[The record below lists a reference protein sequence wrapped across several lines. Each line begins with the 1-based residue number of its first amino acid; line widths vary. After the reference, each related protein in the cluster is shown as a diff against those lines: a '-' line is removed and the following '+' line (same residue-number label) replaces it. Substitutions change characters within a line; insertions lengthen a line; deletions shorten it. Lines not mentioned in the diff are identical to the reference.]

1 LGHMQPRG
9 RTAEVQLLPDRD
21 ERVQLTD
28 LHGTKI
34 MPFRSSIVAALVPLV
49 HMVGV
54 PSSTSPRP
62 TREERAMAVDTS
74 AGTVTP
80 LTGAEYIES
89 IKDGREIWAYGERVE
104 DVTTHPAF
112 RNATRMVARM
122 YDKLH
127 DPAHKAVL
135 TTPTDT
141 GGGTFTHP
149 FFRTARS
156 VEDCVADRDAI
167 AEWARTS
174 YGWMGRSPDYKA
186 AFLGTLGA
194 NAEFYD
200 PYQDNARRWYRTAQ
214 ERCLFFNH
222 AIINPPIDRQ
232 KGVDEVRDVFIHV
245 ERETD
250 EGLVISGAKV
260 VATGSALTHFNFIA
274 HYGAAPIKTKDFAVI
289 FAVPMDAPGVK
300 LICRPSYSYTA
311 EVMGSP
317 FDYPLSSRLDENDS
331 VMIFDEV
338 LVPWE
343 NVFVYGDVDKINDF
357 FPASG
362 FIPRF
367 TFHGCTRFA
376 VKLDFLAG
384 LMIKAVEATGTKDF
398 RGVQSRVGEVIA
410 YRNMFWALTDSMAR
424 NPDPWIGD
432 AVLPHLQTGMA
443 YRVFAT
449 TAYPRVKEIIENDL
463 GSALIYLNS
472 HAVDFKTPEIRPL
485 LDRYVRGSN
494 GYDSVSRVK
503 LMKLM
508 WDAVGSEFGGRH
520 ELYERNYAGN
530 HENIRL
536 ECLLTAQATGD
547 ADSFTGFAEEC
558 LAEYDL
564 DGWKAP
570 DLVNPTDVNRFM
582 RP

>member
-1 LGHMQPRG
+1 
-9 RTAEVQLLPDRD
+9 
-21 ERVQLTD
+21 
-28 LHGTKI
+28 
-34 MPFRSSIVAALVPLV
+34 
-49 HMVGV
+49 
-54 PSSTSPRP
+54 
-62 TREERAMAVDTS
+62 MAVDTS

-89 IKDGREIWAYGERVE
+89 IKDGREIWAYGERVQ

-200 PYQDNARRWYRTAQ
+200 PYQDNARRWYRTTQ
-214 ERCLFFNH
+214 GRCLFFNH